1 MKKLSKVV
9 LGVAAAAAVLG
20 IAKVIV
26 DEVKK
31 SDVDDW
37 DEFDNDDDDE
47 TFDDDILFEEQEIQT
62 EKHYVKLSED
72 DIVSKNNNDIND
84 NSEKE
89 E

>member
-37 DEFDNDDDDE
+37 DEFDNDDE

-62 EKHYVKLSED
+62 EKHYVKLSEENVASTEAVKD
-72 DIVSKNNNDIND
+72 KDETTVD
-84 NSEKE
+84 
-89 E
+89 

>member
-62 EKHYVKLSED
+62 EKHYVKLSEENVASTEAVKD
-72 DIVSKNNNDIND
+72 KDETTVD
-84 NSEKE
+84 
-89 E
+89 